1 MIIKAEIVSI
11 KLHYF
16 VKDAE
21 IELIANDVTIDRELG
36 QRLMVVFRQYPIL
49 RTWKFPTN
57 CWYLSLI
64 LPFHKV
70 LTILILLHILGPR
83 RNCSWS

>member
-1 MIIKAEIVSI
+1 MKTEIVSI

-16 VKDAE
+16 VKGAE
-21 IELIANDVTIDRELG
+21 IELVANDETIDRELD
-36 QRLMVVFRQYPIL
+36 QRLMVALKQYPIL
-49 RTWKFPTN
+49 RTWNFPTN
-57 CWYLSLI
+57 CWHLSQI